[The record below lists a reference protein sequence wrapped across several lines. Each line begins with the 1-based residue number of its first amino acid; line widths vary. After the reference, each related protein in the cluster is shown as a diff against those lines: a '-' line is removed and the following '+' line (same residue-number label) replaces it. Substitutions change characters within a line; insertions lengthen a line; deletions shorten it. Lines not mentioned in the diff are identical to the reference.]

1 MSWRTVPILAPQP
14 FIEVFPQHPTLHN
27 THSRPHALTPRR
39 FTSPLSIYQT
49 TMSSNVGL
57 STPRGSG
64 TSGFVQRNLSYVRPR
79 AAGAGAPYNPDDFAK
94 HKQRQPDAEILEHER
109 KRRIEVKVFELRDR
123 LEDEG
128 VDEDDIDDRVGEF
141 RKKLEAE
148 DAKNKGR
155 GGTDA
160 RGLKGY
166 QVHDLAKAKME
177 ETEKMRKA
185 FKISDNYE
193 EGSHWKR
200 DEKKRQEAAA
210 QEGDGDKDD
219 ARR

>member
-1 MSWRTVPILAPQP
+1 LDNPPSIASQFLETNKPLLLLNIMSA
-14 FIEVFPQHPTLHN
+14 
-27 THSRPHALTPRR
+27 
-39 FTSPLSIYQT
+39 
-49 TMSSNVGL
+49 NVGL
-57 STPRGSG
+57 NTPRGSG
-64 TSGFVQRNLSYVRPR
+64 TSGYVQRNLSYIKPR

-94 HKQRQPDAEILEHER
+94 HKQRQPDAEILEHDR

-128 VDEDDIDDRVGEF
+128 VDEDDIDDQVAEY

-148 DAKNKGR
+148 EGKNQGR
-155 GGTDA
+155 GTDA

-177 ETEKMRKA
+177 ETEKMRRA

-200 DEKKRQEAAA
+200 DEKKRLDAGFEKEKA
-210 QEGDGDKDD
+210 ERKDRED
-219 ARR
+219 EELARRRRQDSEVDDEEEKDEDEDDE